1 MTGMELTAAEIA
13 AAVGGRLVAGDPESR
28 LSGVTIDSRRVP
40 PGALFVPLPGSR
52 SDGHDFIAAALASGA
67 AGCLTS
73 RPEAARERASSVP
86 GSKRPVVIEVGR
98 TLDALQALAAAWRGR
113 LRATVVGVAG
123 SNGKTTTKEVLA
135 SVLRSRLRTFA
146 TPGNENSQIGA
157 PLTLL
162 ATPLDAEALVLEVGT
177 SAPGELARL
186 AALARPDLAAITAAQ
201 AEHLEWLG
209 DIAGVIAAETEILD
223 ALPPGAPAFVASVPP
238 DLAQAA
244 RRRGALRIQT
254 VGRSP
259 DSEHRLTSV
268 QTHRDGTSFELGQ
281 AGPARASAAGSSG
294 VQSPGAQGT
303 GAPQSARFHLPL
315 LGEPAAQA
323 AAFAVAIAR
332 ELGLPDG
339 AIQEGL
345 DAARPAAHRLVALQH
360 ATLPL
365 FILDDCYNAN
375 PASCLAA
382 IDTAVSLA
390 APGDRLILVLG
401 DMLELGAATDPA
413 HREIGEAIRAHAP
426 DVALLI
432 TVGSAAR
439 LIADAARRDA
449 VPVRELADADAAG
462 DLLAGLIADRK
473 PTTLLV
479 KGSRGIALEGAIAR
493 LQAIA

>member
-1 MTGMELTAAEIA
+1 
-13 AAVGGRLVAGDPESR
+13 VAGDPAAR
-28 LSGVTIDSRRVP
+28 LCGVTIDSRRVP

-52 SDGHDFIAAALASGA
+52 ADGHEFIAAAVASGA

-73 RPEAARERASSVP
+73 RPEAARGGKAAGATAVA
-86 GSKRPVVIEVGR
+86 IEVDS
-98 TLDALQALAAAWRGR
+98 TLGALQSLAAAWRRR
-113 LRATVVGVAG
+113 LRATVIGVAG
-123 SNGKTTTKEVLA
+123 SNGKTTTKEVLS
-135 SVLRSRLRTFA
+135 SVLRSRVRTFA

-157 PLTLL
+157 PLTIL

-186 AALARPDLAAITAAQ
+186 AALARPDLAVITAAA

-223 ALPPGAPAFVASVPP
+223 ALPAGAPAFVAATPP
-238 DLAQAA
+238 ELGEAA
-244 RRRGALRIQT
+244 RRRAALRIRT

-259 DSEHRLTSV
+259 DSDHCLTSV
-268 QTHRDGTSFELGQ
+268 RMRRDGTSFELGRGLPG
-281 AGPARASAAGSSG
+281 AASAAGDRMDAARPDA
-294 VQSPGAQGT
+294 VAR
-303 GAPQSARFHLPL
+303 ARFRVPL

-332 ELGLPDG
+332 ELGLDDA

-345 DAARPAAHRLVALQH
+345 DAARPAAHRLSALPH

-390 APGDRLILVLG
+390 ALGDRLILVLG
-401 DMLELGAATDPA
+401 DMLELGAATEAA
-413 HREIGEAIRAHAP
+413 HREVGEAIHVHAP
-426 DVALLI
+426 GTSLLI
-432 TVGSAAR
+432 TVGRAAR
-439 LIADAARRDA
+439 GIAEAARRDA
-449 VPVRELADADAAG
+449 VPVRELADAGAAG
-462 DLLAGLIADRK
+462 DLLAELVADRK

-479 KGSRGIALEGAIAR
+479 KASRGVALERAIAR
-493 LQAIA
+493 LQAIP